1 MGLLSEQ
8 QPNPTFQSCQIVCLE
23 HTTTRLY
30 AEVVQVAEPRGVCWV
45 RPLILVLQPADALG
59 WHGEIS
65 PTTRLYHLRGEADL
79 LLPITL
85 FRAALDEEVIPV
97 LPYLYAEETS
107 DIASKLERLEPLQLR
122 QLVQRICQAHPEAF

>member
-8 QPNPTFQSCQIVCLE
+8 QPSPTFQSCQIVCLE
-23 HTTTRLY
+23 HEATRLY
-30 AEVVQVAEPRGVCWV
+30 AEVVQVAEPRRVCWV
-45 RPLILVLQPADALG
+45 RPLILVLQPADELG
-59 WHGEIS
+59 WYAGIS
-65 PTTRLYHLRGEADL
+65 PTTRLYNLRGEADL

-107 DIASKLERLEPLQLR
+107 ELTLKLEHVEPSQLR
-122 QLVQRICQAHPEAF
+122 QLVRMICQAHPEAF